1 MYLKLGYILR
11 KYSTFI
17 PSSYIHHNKEYL
29 SNTDNTIQEIS
40 RIIGYNDEF
49 TFSKA
54 FKKYSGFSPKIYRQN
69 LPK

>member
-1 MYLKLGYILR
+1 M
-11 KYSTFI
+11 